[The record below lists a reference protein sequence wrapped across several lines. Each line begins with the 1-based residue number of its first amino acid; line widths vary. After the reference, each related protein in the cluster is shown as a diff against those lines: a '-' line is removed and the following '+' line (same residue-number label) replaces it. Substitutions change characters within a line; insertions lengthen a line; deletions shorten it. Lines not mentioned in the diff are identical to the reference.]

1 VYSAGDSWFF
11 DIQPAGRF
19 DNFNHTGINVNKSIL
34 KLLSA
39 ATMVAAVAAPAFADT
54 IHGSD
59 VDVTVAGFKP
69 VSSTGNSFTFSGGSY
84 VGDGFPNSMLYKTLF
99 VVDAHDGKALTGKMS
114 FTMDVQYQFA
124 APPAPQPA
132 DSYFAYASGSID
144 VLVPH
149 CDTCGPF
156 DSDLLGNVRGSGN
169 ATATTPTS
177 GTISFVSDASD
188 ATGRYDNL
196 FAYLF
201 YGLTLDPAYGS
212 MNITSLTMSF
222 DTVTAV
228 SPVPELPPFAMMG
241 AGLAAIGLC
250 VRFKGRKKQTQAALP
265 A

>member
-1 VYSAGDSWFF
+1 M
-11 DIQPAGRF
+11 
-19 DNFNHTGINVNKSIL
+19 NNTIL

-39 ATMVAAVAAPAFADT
+39 AALVAAMAAPAFADT
-54 IHGSD
+54 VHGSD
-59 VDVTVAGFKP
+59 VDVTVSGFTP

-99 VVDAHDGKALTGKMS
+99 IVDAHAGKALTGKMS

-132 DSYFAYASGSID
+132 GDYFAYASGSVD
-144 VLVPH
+144 VLAPR
-149 CDTCGPF
+149 CDRCGPF

-177 GTISFVSDASD
+177 GTISFVSAASD

-196 FAYLF
+196 LAYLF

-212 MNITSLTMSF
+212 MSITSLTMSF
-222 DTVTAV
+222 DTVTAA
-228 SPVPELPPFAMMG
+228 SPVPELPPLAMMG
-241 AGLAAIGLC
+241 AGLAALGLC
-250 VRFKGRKKQTQAALP
+250 ARVKGRKKPAKVALE